1 MLLSN
6 ISLRFQFAGME
17 FMQRQYEDNK
27 NPKLMK
33 IKERKRK
40 FEMMKSQIGVLELP
54 MQKSERVFE
63 PLTKSEARNKLEQ
76 LQMDQ
81 NDDILELL

>member
-1 MLLSN
+1 
-6 ISLRFQFAGME
+6 
-17 FMQRQYEDNK
+17 MQRQYEDNK

-63 PLTKSEARNKLEQ
+63 PLTKSEARNKLE
-76 LQMDQ
+76 
-81 NDDILELL
+81 

>member
-1 MLLSN
+1 
-6 ISLRFQFAGME
+6 
-17 FMQRQYEDNK
+17 MQRQYEDNK